1 MFQHLKRTIR
11 GSQERARRRRDY
23 RALLELEDTF
33 LRDIGIRRDE
43 VRGRL
48 TSDRLD

>member
-1 MFQHLKRTIR
+1 MFEQVRVAIR
-11 GSQERARRRRDY
+11 RSQERARRRRDY

-33 LRDIGIRRDE
+33 LRDIGVRRDE

-48 TSDRLD
+48 TSDRL